1 MNQPA
6 HLFVLPARILHWLM
20 AALILSMLFI
30 GAGMVSTV
38 TERYPELLAIHRP
51 LGLAILLLAL
61 VRLVVKFTNRPP
73 PLPGD
78 LPPIQVALAEGSHY
92 ALYILMIGLPLIGWA
107 MQSAGGYPIVIWK
120 GFELFPILPHN
131 IRAYGWLRESHTL
144 LAYAFF
150 LLILGH
156 LAAALVHALIRRDGV
171 FESMAGGGQESQSAL
186 EPGGERLASIK
197 RVKPGI

>member
-1 MNQPA
+1 MNRTVDRFA
-6 HLFVLPARILHWLM
+6 LPARILHWLM
-20 AALILSMLFI
+20 ATLILAMLLI

-61 VRLVVKFTNRPP
+61 LRLIVRLTNRPP
-73 PLPGD
+73 PLPDD
-78 LPPIQVALAEGSHY
+78 LPSIQVALAKGSHY
-92 ALYILMIGLPLIGWA
+92 VLYILMIGLPLIGWA

-120 GFELFPILPHN
+120 GFELVPILPHN
-131 IRAYGWLRESHTL
+131 IVVYGWLRQSHTL

-156 LAAALVHALIRRDGV
+156 LSAALVHAFIRRDGV
-171 FESMAGGGQESQSAL
+171 FESMAGGSTKSTYD
-186 EPGGERLASIK
+186 
-197 RVKPGI
+197 